1 MTTYGFT
8 CEPTLERSPMP
19 APTAHIAAKLGATC
33 ENISVRFM
41 VEIRLRM
48 LGRLVP
54 MLYHN
59 RWIELGFAEV
69 AACRRGQNQQL

>member
-1 MTTYGFT
+1 
-8 CEPTLERSPMP
+8 MP
-19 APTAHIAAKLGATC
+19 APTAHIAAKRGATC
-33 ENISVRFM
+33 ESISVQFT

-59 RWIELGFAEV
+59 RWIELGSLKARFKIPFLA
-69 AACRRGQNQQL
+69 